1 MVKRIRHAAK
11 VRKTRILEPL
21 EARRYL
27 AGDLVA
33 HWLANDLTAGLE
45 SGARVAE
52 WSDSVGMVNAQST
65 GDPIL
70 ISDGIGGRAAVR
82 FNATDGGD
90 SLIVSSSSSPMSGAD
105 DFSVVVAF
113 ATSSNQLPDA
123 AKDWFEGINLAH
135 SNRLGFAADWGIT
148 LNADGRAG
156 AGMGVG
162 FAQASTSVFSTV
174 TGLNDG
180 QLHVA
185 TLSRAADRL
194 SLYVDDHSG
203 VEVSGADSAP
213 RGELEML
220 IGGPPGGSNVF
231 TGDIAEVRI
240 YDGSLTPQEVNA
252 LHGEIT
258 SFYNNAIP
266 TASDDTYSLEEDN
279 FFFAVPAERGLL
291 VNDTDAEGDTLT
303 ALVVE
308 EPRRG
313 TLALKPDGSFIYQ
326 PEENFFGVDSF
337 TYVASD
343 SRSSNVATVMLE
355 VAPSYD
361 AAVGVADQFKTRP
374 DQLLR
379 IPYIVGVLANDINLD
394 DLPLTVELVEDVPF
408 GSLELK
414 PDGSF
419 EFDPGGNAG
428 TITFSYRINDTVGFS
443 APVTATLIVNTAPV
457 ARHDRYESFE
467 DSVLQVAAGDGLLAN
482 DRDADGN
489 SLELIVLSKPDR
501 GELELFPDGSFSYL
515 PESNFFGKVRFNYR
529 LSDGIDNSNIAE
541 VSLEIQPVND
551 PPVTQDD
558 AYYVMSNRRL
568 TVSAERSVLRNDSD
582 IEGSELSAVL
592 VEGPSQGA
600 VEFLSDGTFQ
610 FDPDVD
616 FVGEDS
622 FTYRISDGQNS
633 TAEGKVRLFVGVS
646 PVHISEF
653 MAANGTTLRTR
664 TRETVSDRFSRGEVY
679 MPDWIELQ
687 NLTNLE
693 LDISGFHLTDEEDNP
708 TKWQVPN
715 GTKISAGGFQ
725 LFFATGLDIRDLE
738 LDEKSVLHTN
748 FKLDAEQGEYLALTD
763 PSGSMLY
770 EFAPAYPRQTADV
783 SYGLTDDGLRYLPS
797 PSPGEASVSVGLT
810 GIVAGTTTSVPAGF
824 YQEPISV
831 EIFTEANDSVIRYTL
846 DGSEPTLGEEDGS
859 SRDYTQAIQIDTTTT
874 LRTRVFRGGLVPS
887 TAQTYSYLYLDDV
900 LRQPSNPA
908 GFPPTWGLAGSAD
921 YAMDSRVAVDTE
933 SPYYNPNVRDAL
945 QSHAAISIVTDLDHL
960 FDRTDGIY
968 SNPQREGVAWERPVS
983 MELFTS
989 EGQQQLQV
997 NAGLRIQGG
1006 ASRNPNRPKHNMRL
1020 LFKERYGVSK
1030 LDFPLFEHGD
1040 VDRFDT
1046 LILRGGNGDS
1056 WFHPSATQQLQA
1068 QYIRDQWHRE
1078 TQRLTGN
1085 LHVAQRHFHLYVN
1098 GLYWGFY
1105 HVFEKPNASF
1115 FAERFGGEPE
1125 DYDVL
1130 QHKNSTVDGNRDAWN
1145 EMIKIVR
1152 TDSESPETFE
1162 SVQQYIDLEGLA
1174 DYLLINFYSGNVD
1187 WDQNNWFGGRKRA
1200 PGEQFKFFTWD
1211 AERSFLT
1218 NVNENRTGLVNT
1230 NQPSF
1235 FHQRMARNLE
1245 YRMLFADR
1253 AHRLLFNEG
1262 LLTPERVEQTWMQF
1276 ADEIEL
1282 PLAAESARWGDNKR
1296 PNRPYSTDSEWTREL
1311 NRLKDSWFPRRSEIL
1326 ISQLQQRNMYPEVVA
1341 PVFNQH
1347 GGLIDEAFQLQMNAD
1362 AGTILY
1368 TIDGSD
1374 PRVAGG
1380 DVAPGALT
1388 FEGPIIISDDT
1399 LVRARVLL
1407 DGEWS
1412 ALNEAQFLGSSVS
1425 ADGQTL
1431 RLTEVH
1437 YNPAVSTQA
1446 ELDADYDNNDDF
1458 EFIELLNVSQQTIDL
1473 TNVRLL
1479 KTIDGD
1485 QEEGV
1490 AFDFSNGDITR
1501 LATGQRL
1508 VVVENVDA
1516 FRFRYGEDPTIAGSW
1531 SGRLS
1536 NGGEQIT
1543 LVAGEE
1549 VIHQFSY
1556 DDEWYPTTDGDGAS
1570 LEVIDARA
1578 ELDSWSQSSSWSAS
1592 AMIGGTP
1599 GAAPQLD
1606 IAGDSNG
1613 DGIFDSKDLVLVL
1626 QIGEYEDGVVGN
1638 STFEEGDWN
1647 RDGDFD
1653 TRDFVYVF
1661 QQGTYAPAVPP
1672 QARLF
1677 SSPMWM
1683 IDETD
1688 ALDRMHAQRTKIDFI
1703 ELDHEEIQR
1712 RRSLAL
1718 SLSLHDDD
1726 YTSIERPIPNQD
1738 AAFDQVFAEHLDD
1751 AAELVSLTHERV

>member
-1 MVKRIRHAAK
+1 
-11 VRKTRILEPL
+11 
-21 EARRYL
+21 
-27 AGDLVA
+27 
-33 HWLANDLTAGLE
+33 
-45 SGARVAE
+45 
-52 WSDSVGMVNAQST
+52 
-65 GDPIL
+65 
-70 ISDGIGGRAAVR
+70 
-82 FNATDGGD
+82 
-90 SLIVSSSSSPMSGAD
+90 
-105 DFSVVVAF
+105 
-113 ATSSNQLPDA
+113 
-123 AKDWFEGINLAH
+123 
-135 SNRLGFAADWGIT
+135 
-148 LNADGRAG
+148 
-156 AGMGVG
+156 
-162 FAQASTSVFSTV
+162 
-174 TGLNDG
+174 
-180 QLHVA
+180 
-185 TLSRAADRL
+185 
-194 SLYVDDHSG
+194 
-203 VEVSGADSAP
+203 
-213 RGELEML
+213 
-220 IGGPPGGSNVF
+220 
-231 TGDIAEVRI
+231 
-240 YDGSLTPQEVNA
+240 
-252 LHGEIT
+252 
-258 SFYNNAIP
+258 
-266 TASDDTYSLEEDN
+266 
-279 FFFAVPAERGLL
+279 
-291 VNDTDAEGDTLT
+291 
-303 ALVVE
+303 
-308 EPRRG
+308 
-313 TLALKPDGSFIYQ
+313 
-326 PEENFFGVDSF
+326 
-337 TYVASD
+337 
-343 SRSSNVATVMLE
+343 
-355 VAPSYD
+355 
-361 AAVGVADQFKTRP
+361 
-374 DQLLR
+374 
-379 IPYIVGVLANDINLD
+379 
-394 DLPLTVELVEDVPF
+394 
-408 GSLELK
+408 
-414 PDGSF
+414 
-419 EFDPGGNAG
+419 
-428 TITFSYRINDTVGFS
+428 
-443 APVTATLIVNTAPV
+443 
-457 ARHDRYESFE
+457 
-467 DSVLQVAAGDGLLAN
+467 
-482 DRDADGN
+482 
-489 SLELIVLSKPDR
+489 
-501 GELELFPDGSFSYL
+501 
-515 PESNFFGKVRFNYR
+515 
-529 LSDGIDNSNIAE
+529 
-541 VSLEIQPVND
+541 
-551 PPVTQDD
+551 
-558 AYYVMSNRRL
+558 
-568 TVSAERSVLRNDSD
+568 
-582 IEGSELSAVL
+582 
-592 VEGPSQGA
+592 
-600 VEFLSDGTFQ
+600 
-610 FDPDVD
+610 
-616 FVGEDS
+616 
-622 FTYRISDGQNS
+622 
-633 TAEGKVRLFVGVS
+633 
-646 PVHISEF
+646 
-653 MAANGTTLRTR
+653 
-664 TRETVSDRFSRGEVY
+664 

-693 LDISGFHLTDEEDNP
+693 LDISGFHLTDAADNP
-708 TKWQVPN
+708 TKWQVPT
-715 GTKISAGGFQ
+715 GTKISAGGYQ

-738 LDEKSVLHTN
+738 LDEKGVLHTN

-770 EFAPAYPRQTADV
+770 EFAPQYPQQTADV
-783 SYGLTDDGLRYLPS
+783 SYGLTTDGLRYLPS

-859 SRDYTQAIQIDTTTT
+859 SRNYTQAIQIDTTTT
-874 LRTRVFRGGLVPS
+874 LRTRVFREGLVPS
-887 TAQTYSYLYLDDV
+887 TAKTYSYLYLDDV
-900 LRQPSNPA
+900 LRQPSNPS

-933 SPYYNPNVRDAL
+933 SRYYNPNVRDAL

-1020 LFKERYGVSK
+1020 LFKERYGASK

-1056 WFHPSATQQLQA
+1056 WFHPSSTQQSQA

-1115 FAERFGGEPE
+1115 FAERFGGESE

-1130 QHKNSTVDGNRDAWN
+1130 QHKNGTVDGNRDAWN

-1152 TDSESPETFE
+1152 TDSELPETFE

-1218 NVNENRTGLVNT
+1218 NVNENRTGLVNA

-1253 AHRLLFNEG
+1253 AHRLLFNGG
-1262 LLTPERVEQTWMQF
+1262 LLTPGRVEQTWMQF

-1296 PNRPYSTDSEWTREL
+1296 PTRPYSTDSEWTREL
-1311 NRLKDSWFPRRSEIL
+1311 NRLKDSWFPRRTEIL
-1326 ISQLQQRNMYPEVVA
+1326 ISQLQRRNMYPGVVA

-1347 GGLIDEAFQLQMNAD
+1347 GGLIEEAFQLEINAD

-1368 TIDGSD
+1368 TMDGSD

-1380 DVAPGALT
+1380 DVAPGALA
-1388 FEGPIIISDDT
+1388 FEGPIMISDDR

-1425 ADGQTL
+1425 ADAQTL

-1437 YNPAVSTQA
+1437 YNPAVPTQA
-1446 ELDADYDNNDDF
+1446 ELDAGYDNNDDF

-1501 LATGQRL
+1501 LAAGQRL

-1516 FRFRYGEDPTIAGSW
+1516 FRFRYGEEPTVAGSW

-1578 ELDSWSQSSSWSAS
+1578 ELDSWSQSASWSAS
-1592 AMIGGTP
+1592 TIIGGTP
-1599 GAAPQLD
+1599 GAAPQSD

-1626 QIGEYEDGVVGN
+1626 QIGEYEDGIAGN

-1647 RDGDFD
+1647 RDGDFN

-1661 QQGTYAPAVPP
+1661 QQGTYAPAVAP
-1672 QARLF
+1672 QARSLF
-1677 SSPMWM
+1677 SPRWM

-1688 ALDRMHAQRTKIDFI
+1688 VLDRMHAQRTKNDFV
-1703 ELDHEEIQR
+1703 ELDHEEIQK

-1726 YTSIERPIPNQD
+1726 YSQIERPVPNQN
-1738 AAFDQVFAEHLDD
+1738 AAFDQVFAEHLDE
-1751 AAELVSLTHERV
+1751 AAELMSLTDNQV